1 MLKIWRS
8 FRALKVLKNVKA
20 RKTRLKLPLIQ
31 VDVDRDVKKR
41 EISDLDS
48 LKVDTRKEKFSWI
61 WSIENLKRTV
71 RFVNFIYQCG
81 KSDQL
86 VVHFNFH

>member
-48 LKVDTRKEKFSWI
+48 LKVDKRKE
-61 WSIENLKRTV
+61 NLE
-71 RFVNFIYQCG
+71 
-81 KSDQL
+81 SDR
-86 VVHFNFH
+86 

>member
-48 LKVDTRKEKFSWI
+48 LKVDTRKE
-61 WSIENLKRTV
+61 NLE
-71 RFVNFIYQCG
+71 
-81 KSDQL
+81 SDR
-86 VVHFNFH
+86 